1 MNSVTTPIRAENPA
15 MDFVERPSRSFKQSA
30 LNRDGTVS
38 LMYAVWWSIAI
49 LATTLHGAAPAA
61 QGRFNNPGPSGPIL
75 CQAGCHPMFSN
86 WLYCVAR
93 PIVCQ
98 FETQPD
104 TTYQVFIGL
113 TEVHW
118 DRAGQRVVDLEVAG
132 QTVATVDTFQ
142 QAQATPHGYVI
153 RGASDAE
160 GRLTIRILP
169 HPGSPDQNP
178 VVCGVLLYAGDTSLD
193 VDAIIHNRGPQPL
206 VSLLAG
212 PDADGM
218 QELLKNRG
226 VFFAKKKYEP
236 EPLPTFAATKAKL
249 PAPVFDENPEAVRCY
264 WKAWELAFS
273 HFRQPAPGSPFV
285 SNYIDENFNSS
296 LFLWDTA
303 FMTMFCNYAHP
314 LVPGIQSLD
323 NFYCTQLA
331 DGEIVREVSEL
342 TGVPHPASRPG
353 TADSLNHPILA
364 WAEREA
370 YRLSGD
376 RERLARVFEPLRQ
389 YYRAYEKIRDE
400 DSGFYATSWASMD
413 NSPRLDGGQ
422 LACGIDT
429 TAEMV
434 LFARDLAYLAGQLGR
449 TDDAA
454 KFEADA
460 VALSAK
466 INARLWD
473 ESTGFYYDWARGG
486 KRHDVRTIAGFWTLL
501 AGVAT
506 PAQAERLVAHLQN
519 TAQFCRQ
526 HRVPTVSADQSGFH
540 PAGDYWRGAVWTPT
554 NMMVVRGLE
563 RYGYDALAREI
574 ALNHLE
580 NIVEVFTQTGTIWE
594 NYAPDSAE
602 PGKPAKGDFV
612 GWSGIGP
619 IVFLIEY
626 AIGLKPDAQ
635 ADTLTW
641 NLASTQRV
649 GCERLR
655 FGRHLVDLL
664 AVPDGNQWHI
674 RVRSDGEFTL
684 TLTGN
689 GQRREYPVKQG
700 DNTFTWPEP

>member
-1 MNSVTTPIRAENPA
+1 
-15 MDFVERPSRSFKQSA
+15 MDSVERPSGSFRQSA
-30 LNRDGTVS
+30 LNRIGAVS
-38 LMYAVWWSIAI
+38 LLCTAWWSIAI

-61 QGRFNNPGPSGPIL
+61 QGRFNNPGPSGPIP

-142 QAQATPHGYVI
+142 KAQATPHGYVL

-178 VVCGVLLYAGDTSLD
+178 VVCGVLLYPGDTALD

-212 PDADGM
+212 PDADRM
-218 QELLKNRG
+218 QELLQNRG
-226 VFFAKKKYEP
+226 AFFAKKTYEP
-236 EPLPTFAATKAKL
+236 EPLPTFADTKAKL

-434 LFARDLAYLAGQLGR
+434 
-449 TDDAA
+449 
-454 KFEADA
+454 
-460 VALSAK
+460 
-466 INARLWD
+466 
-473 ESTGFYYDWARGG
+473 
-486 KRHDVRTIAGFWTLL
+486 
-501 AGVAT
+501 
-506 PAQAERLVAHLQN
+506 
-519 TAQFCRQ
+519 
-526 HRVPTVSADQSGFH
+526 
-540 PAGDYWRGAVWTPT
+540 
-554 NMMVVRGLE
+554 VRGLE

-580 NIVEVFTQTGTIWE
+580 NIVAVFTRTGTIWE
-594 NYAPDSAE
+594 NYAPDSVE
-602 PGKPAKGDFV
+602 PGKPAKDDFV

-626 AIGLKPDAQ
+626 GIGLKPDAQ
-635 ADTLTW
+635 ANTLTW

-664 AVPDGNQWHI
+664 AVPDGNQWNI

-684 TLTGN
+684 TLTRN
-689 GQRREYPVKQG
+689 DQRREYPVKQG
-700 DNTFTWPEP
+700 DNIFTWPEP